1 MKKLLT
7 LFCVVSLF
15 FGCEKQSEK
24 STAKSAP
31 RNGLLSFYD
40 TLDKSAEVVR
50 VNGKVLTKAELESE
64 VNYQVELGKLR
75 NPKRSAKEW
84 AAVRQQ
90 LLGNSLERFIC
101 RELYLKEAAKAEL
114 KTPNAEDVIAV
125 SNNLI
130 VLSGQAKLDLPGVRK
145 LLTPESA
152 QLLDEHLKTDA
163 LVQTYLR
170 VKAGKELVITDKD
183 YAGYCEYIK
192 RMQAWSKAEF
202 DKAMKLGNEL
212 IERFHTGEDF
222 GKLADEYSLARQKAG
237 YDGPGGVWGE
247 FMPGTLLDEEVREA
261 VRKTPVGECTRP
273 IETPEGLYIVLV
285 EDRKGSGDNST
296 VNLNPETLK
305 MRRIVL
311 RLPMNYQAMN
321 RKQYD
326 VQVVAQRFKA
336 MQERLLK
343 RLRASAEISY
353 PSGSNL
359 WARVGK

>member
-1 MKKLLT
+1 MKNILI
-7 LFCVVSLF
+7 LFAVAFLF
-15 FGCEKQSEK
+15 IGCGKQSEERAVK
-24 STAKSAP
+24 SVSKSGP
-31 RNGLLSFYD
+31 LLLYD
-40 TLDKSAEVVR
+40 TLANSAELVR
-50 VNGKVLTKAELESE
+50 VNDAVLKKNELECE

-75 NPKRSAKEW
+75 DPKRSDNEW
-84 AAVRQQ
+84 SALRLQF
-90 LLGNSLERFIC
+90 LGNSLERFIC

-114 KTPNAEDVIAV
+114 KAPNAEDVIAV

-130 VLSGQAKLDLPGVRK
+130 VMSGQTKLDLPGVRK

-152 QLLDEHLKTDA
+152 RLLDEHLKTDA

-183 YAGYCEYIK
+183 YAEYCEYIK

-202 DKAMKLGNEL
+202 DKATKLGNEL
-212 IERFHTGEDF
+212 IERFHKGEDF
-222 GKLADEYSLARQKAG
+222 GKLADEYSLARQKDG
-237 YDGPGGVWGE
+237 FDGPGGAWGE
-247 FMPGTLLDEEVREA
+247 YMPATLLDEEVREA

-273 IETPEGLYIVLV
+273 IETPEGLFIVLV
-285 EDRKGSGDNST
+285 EKRTGSGDNSAA
-296 VNLNPETLK
+296 NLNPESIR

-311 RLPMNYQAMN
+311 RLPMNYQAMT
-321 RKQYD
+321 RQQFD
-326 VQVVAQRFKA
+326 ARAVAERFKA
-336 MQERLLK
+336 VQEKLLK